1 MPELSH
7 TIVELDSQYIKA
19 KNAALR
25 LLAYRSRSEAEVRRR
40 LLGRFTGEVIDRTL
54 SDLRRQGLLN
64 DAAFAKEWR
73 EQREKFRPKGPAV
86 IRQELQRLGLNRE
99 VIQDALSDFD
109 TDGNAYRAG
118 SRYAAKLPVE
128 DARQFRRKLGGF
140 LLRRGFEGEVL
151 GRIIERLWRE
161 LSDPHN
167 CDVDADAQGDQA
179 NEAR

>member
-19 KNAALR
+19 TNAALR

-40 LLGRFTGEVIDRTL
+40 LLGRFTGEVIDRAL

-99 VIQDALSDFD
+99 VIQDPYPISTPTATLTELFQDTRPSYRWRTLDNFAGNWADFCSEGALKERSWAVLS
-109 TDGNAYRAG
+109 NAFGASYRT
-118 SRYAAKLPVE
+118 
-128 DARQFRRKLGGF
+128 
-140 LLRRGFEGEVL
+140 
-151 GRIIERLWRE
+151 RIT
-161 LSDPHN
+161 
-167 CDVDADAQGDQA
+167 AM
-179 NEAR
+179 